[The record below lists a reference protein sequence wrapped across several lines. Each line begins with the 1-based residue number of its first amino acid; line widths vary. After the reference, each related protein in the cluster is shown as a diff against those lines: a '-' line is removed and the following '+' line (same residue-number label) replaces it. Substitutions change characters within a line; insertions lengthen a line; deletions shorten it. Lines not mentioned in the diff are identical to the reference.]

1 MWVDFGNYNERELYD
16 IASST
21 LVKKD
26 FTLDE
31 EAETALENAIGDIQ
45 KRMGELALK
54 NGLMIKQFLDSLVRV
69 QSIRVCDEDFDINT
83 INRIISE
90 DILKSTEIFLK
101 KNTTQNGSF

>member
-1 MWVDFGNYNERELYD
+1 
-16 IASST
+16 
-21 LVKKD
+21 
-26 FTLDE
+26 
-31 EAETALENAIGDIQ
+31 
-45 KRMGELALK
+45 
-54 NGLMIKQFLDSLVRV
+54 MIKQFLDSLVRV